1 MSLKRILFS
10 IIFGVINLMGIIF
23 LLNPI
28 MAIVNRQFQE
38 SDLLQIIL
46 IVAITLVLDV
56 GTFQEIQD

>member
-1 MSLKRILFS
+1 
-10 IIFGVINLMGIIF
+10 
-23 LLNPI
+23 